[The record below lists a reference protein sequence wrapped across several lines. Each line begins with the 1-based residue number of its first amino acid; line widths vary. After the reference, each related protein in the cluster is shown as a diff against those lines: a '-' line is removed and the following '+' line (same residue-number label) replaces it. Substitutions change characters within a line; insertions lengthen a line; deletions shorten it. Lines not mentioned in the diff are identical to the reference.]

1 MINYAELH
9 CISNFTFLRGASHP
23 AELVRQAVHLGYTA
37 LALTDE
43 CSVAGAVRA
52 HVAAVEHGLHLII
65 GSEFKLTDGQ
75 QLVLLAR
82 NRNGYRQL
90 VQLITQGRRA
100 APKGHYQLSLSDIGE
115 GRLSDCLALLPCDP
129 NLTTKDDMKERY
141 TLLTQHADSIKTL
154 MPNCTWLALE
164 QSTSGFDRQHLTALR
179 SIGKQLSLPLVATGN
194 VHMHSRS
201 RQPLQDILTSIRLGT
216 TVDDAGHHLFS
227 NGERHLRSPVLLQR
241 LYPPALLQQSVV
253 ISEQCSFSLT
263 ELRYQ
268 YPQKFISQPLNA
280 AEYLRKL
287 TYAGMQTRWPTGAP
301 ESIYQ
306 QIAHELSLIEELSY
320 EAYFLTVHDIVNFAR
335 HKNILCQGRGSAAN
349 SAVCYCLGITEVDP
363 ARMNLL
369 FERFISRERNEP
381 PDIDIDFEHERREEV
396 MQYVYRKYGRD
407 HAAMTATVI
416 TYRPRSA
423 LRDVGNALGLK
434 LAQVNR
440 LAADNGWWE
449 GGTINPRQVR
459 KLGLNPE
466 NPPITRLLALVK
478 ELVGFPR
485 HLSQHSGGFI
495 ISHEPLCDLVPIE
508 NAAMAKRTV
517 IQWDKNDINTLG
529 LLKVDCLSL
538 GMLSAIHRCFDLIKK
553 HGGNSWTMATIPTE
567 DPVVY
572 DMMGNADTIGV
583 FQIESRAQMAMLPRL
598 RPVCFYDL
606 VIEVAIVRPGPIQ
619 GDMVHP
625 YLKRRQGH
633 EAVTYP
639 NDAMR
644 QVLGRTLGIPIFQEQ
659 VIKLAVVAAGFTP
672 GEADNL
678 RRAMGAWRRH
688 GDLSDYKEMLVNGMC
703 ERGYPESFAKQ
714 IYQQILGFGEYG
726 FPEAHAASFALLVY
740 VSAWLK
746 YHQPAAFT
754 CALLNSQPMGFY
766 APAQLIQDVR
776 RHGVQVKPI
785 DVTVSDWES
794 TLEQDKETLALR
806 LGLHMI
812 NGFSQTGAIRLLNAR
827 ADRAFRDLQDFAQ
840 RTCLNK
846 TDLQALAAANAF
858 IALVR
863 SHRKM
868 AYWEV
873 AGISTP
879 APILNRTCFNEG
891 TPMIPKAT
899 PIDDAHADY
908 ASTGLTLGPHP
919 LALIRSTL
927 SELGLSTREELYRQ
941 SHGKIAKVAG
951 LVIARQRPAS
961 ANNVTFVTL
970 EDEAGS
976 INLVVWKNI
985 AEQYASIL
993 LGASV
998 IGASGQIQRKGDVLH
1013 LLTDQLID
1021 LSYLIDNLTI
1031 QSRDF
1036 R

>member
-241 LYPPALLQQSVV
+241 LYPRALLQQSVV

-508 NAAMAKRTV
+508 NAAMAERTV

-688 GDLSDYKEMLVNGMC
+688 GDLSNYKEMLVNGMC

-766 APAQLIQDVR
+766 APAQLIQDAR

-908 ASTGLTLGPHP
+908 ASIGLTLGPHP

-970 EDEAGS
+970 EDETGS

-998 IGASGQIQRKGDVLH
+998 ISASGKIQRKGDVLH

-1031 QSRDF
+1031 ESRNF

>member
-129 NLTTKDDMKERY
+129 NLTTKDDLKERY

-241 LYPPALLQQSVV
+241 LYPSALLQQSVV

-306 QIAHELSLIEELSY
+306 QIAHELSLIEALIY

-466 NPPITRLLALVK
+466 NPPITRLLTLVK

-517 IQWDKNDINTLG
+517 IQWDKNDLHTLG

-672 GEADNL
+672 GEANNL

-766 APAQLIQDVR
+766 APAQLIQDAR

-846 TDLQALAAANAF
+846 TDLPALAAANAF
-858 IALVR
+858 IALVG

-868 AYWEV
+868 SYWEV

-891 TPMIPKAT
+891 TPMLPKAT
-899 PIDDAHADY
+899 PIDNAHADY

-970 EDEAGS
+970 EDETGS

-993 LGASV
+993 LDASV
-998 IGASGQIQRKGDVLH
+998 IGASGKIQRKDDVLH

>member
-440 LAADNGWWE
+440 LAADTGWWE
-449 GGTINPRQVR
+449 GGIINPRQVR

-508 NAAMAKRTV
+508 NAAMAERTV

-840 RTCLNK
+840 RTRLNK
-846 TDLQALAAANAF
+846 TGLQALAAANAF
-858 IALVR
+858 MSLVR
-863 SHRKM
+863 SHRHM

-908 ASTGLTLGPHP
+908 ASIGLTLGPHP

-970 EDEAGS
+970 EDETGS

-998 IGASGQIQRKGDVLH
+998 IGASGKIQRKGDVLH

>member
-129 NLTTKDDMKERY
+129 NLTTKDDLKERY

-241 LYPPALLQQSVV
+241 LYPPALLQQSLV

-508 NAAMAKRTV
+508 NAAMAERTV

-538 GMLSAIHRCFDLIKK
+538 GMLSAIHRCFDLIK
-553 HGGNSWTMATIPTE
+553 NTVAT
-567 DPVVY
+567 
-572 DMMGNADTIGV
+572 A
-583 FQIESRAQMAMLPRL
+583 
-598 RPVCFYDL
+598 
-606 VIEVAIVRPGPIQ
+606 GPWQ
-619 GDMVHP
+619 
-625 YLKRRQGH
+625 R
-633 EAVTYP
+633 
-639 NDAMR
+639 
-644 QVLGRTLGIPIFQEQ
+644 
-659 VIKLAVVAAGFTP
+659 
-672 GEADNL
+672 
-678 RRAMGAWRRH
+678 
-688 GDLSDYKEMLVNGMC
+688 
-703 ERGYPESFAKQ
+703 
-714 IYQQILGFGEYG
+714 
-726 FPEAHAASFALLVY
+726 FP
-740 VSAWLK
+740 
-746 YHQPAAFT
+746 P
-754 CALLNSQPMGFY
+754 
-766 APAQLIQDVR
+766 
-776 RHGVQVKPI
+776 
-785 DVTVSDWES
+785 
-794 TLEQDKETLALR
+794 
-806 LGLHMI
+806 
-812 NGFSQTGAIRLLNAR
+812 
-827 ADRAFRDLQDFAQ
+827 
-840 RTCLNK
+840 K
-846 TDLQALAAANAF
+846 T
-858 IALVR
+858 
-863 SHRKM
+863 
-868 AYWEV
+868 
-873 AGISTP
+873 
-879 APILNRTCFNEG
+879 
-891 TPMIPKAT
+891 
-899 PIDDAHADY
+899 
-908 ASTGLTLGPHP
+908 
-919 LALIRSTL
+919 
-927 SELGLSTREELYRQ
+927 Q
-941 SHGKIAKVAG
+941 S
-951 LVIARQRPAS
+951 S
-961 ANNVTFVTL
+961 MT
-970 EDEAGS
+970 
-976 INLVVWKNI
+976 
-985 AEQYASIL
+985 
-993 LGASV
+993 
-998 IGASGQIQRKGDVLH
+998 
-1013 LLTDQLID
+1013 
-1021 LSYLIDNLTI
+1021 
-1031 QSRDF
+1031 
-1036 R
+1036 

>member
-440 LAADNGWWE
+440 LAADTGWWE
-449 GGTINPRQVR
+449 GGTINPQQVR

-466 NPPITRLLALVK
+466 NPPITRLLKLVK

-508 NAAMAKRTV
+508 NAAMAERTV

-538 GMLSAIHRCFDLIKK
+538 GMLSAIHRCFDLVKK

-908 ASTGLTLGPHP
+908 ASIGLTLGPHP

-993 LGASV
+993 LDASV
-998 IGASGQIQRKGDVLH
+998 IGASGKIQRKGDVLH

>member
-241 LYPPALLQQSVV
+241 LYPPELLQQSLV

-440 LAADNGWWE
+440 LAADTGWWE
-449 GGTINPRQVR
+449 GGTINPQQVR

-508 NAAMAKRTV
+508 NAAMAERTV

-688 GDLSDYKEMLVNGMC
+688 GDLSNYKEMLVNGMC

-899 PIDDAHADY
+899 PIDNAHADY

-970 EDEAGS
+970 EDETGS

-993 LGASV
+993 LDASV
-998 IGASGQIQRKGDVLH
+998 IGASGKIQRKGDVLH

>member
-440 LAADNGWWE
+440 LAADTGWWE
-449 GGTINPRQVR
+449 GGTIDPQQVR

-927 SELGLSTREELYRQ
+927 SELGLSTREEFYRQ

-970 EDEAGS
+970 EDETGS

-998 IGASGQIQRKGDVLH
+998 IGASGKIQRKGDVLH

>member
-129 NLTTKDDMKERY
+129 NLTTKDDLKERY

-396 MQYVYRKYGRD
+396 MQYVYQKYGRD

-508 NAAMAKRTV
+508 NAAMAERTV

-688 GDLSDYKEMLVNGMC
+688 GDLSNYKEMLVNGMC

-766 APAQLIQDVR
+766 APAQLIQDAR

-908 ASTGLTLGPHP
+908 ASIGLTLGPHP

-998 IGASGQIQRKGDVLH
+998 IGASGKIQRKGDVLH

-1036 R
+1036 H

>member
-440 LAADNGWWE
+440 LAADTGWWE
-449 GGTINPRQVR
+449 GGTINPQQVR

-508 NAAMAKRTV
+508 NAAMAERTV

-766 APAQLIQDVR
+766 APAQLIQDAR

-908 ASTGLTLGPHP
+908 ASIGLTLGPHP

-970 EDEAGS
+970 EDETGS

-993 LGASV
+993 LDASV
-998 IGASGQIQRKGDVLH
+998 IGASGKIQRKGDVLH

>member
-129 NLTTKDDMKERY
+129 NLTTKDDLKERY

-440 LAADNGWWE
+440 LAADTGWWE

-766 APAQLIQDVR
+766 APAQLIQDAR

-908 ASTGLTLGPHP
+908 ASIGLTLGPHP

-970 EDEAGS
+970 EDETGS

-993 LGASV
+993 LDASV
-998 IGASGQIQRKGDVLH
+998 IGASGKIQRKGDVLH

>member
-129 NLTTKDDMKERY
+129 NLTTKDDLKERY

-440 LAADNGWWE
+440 LAADTGWWE
-449 GGTINPRQVR
+449 GGTINPQQVR

-766 APAQLIQDVR
+766 APAQLIQDAR

-908 ASTGLTLGPHP
+908 ASIGLTLGPHP

-970 EDEAGS
+970 EDETGS

-993 LGASV
+993 LDASV
-998 IGASGQIQRKGDVLH
+998 IGASGKIQRTGDVLH

>member
-129 NLTTKDDMKERY
+129 NLTTKDDLKERY

-449 GGTINPRQVR
+449 GGTINPQQVR

-508 NAAMAKRTV
+508 NAAMVKRTV

-908 ASTGLTLGPHP
+908 ASIGLTLGPHP

-970 EDEAGS
+970 EDETGS

-993 LGASV
+993 LDASV
-998 IGASGQIQRKGDVLH
+998 IGASGKIQRKGDVLH

>member
-129 NLTTKDDMKERY
+129 NLTTKDDLKERY

-241 LYPPALLQQSVV
+241 LYPPALLQQSIV

-688 GDLSDYKEMLVNGMC
+688 GDLSNYKEMLVNGMC

-899 PIDDAHADY
+899 PIDNAHADY

-970 EDEAGS
+970 EDETGS

-993 LGASV
+993 LDASV
-998 IGASGQIQRKGDVLH
+998 IGASGKIQRKGDVLH